1 MFSFSLINTFLIQR
15 PQAKLAFLSH
25 VQAYF
30 HWPLMRESNYHPFLD
45 TNAPHFPG
53 WACYTTS
60 HAIHISNITHSTTR
74 GTYLCLYH
82 LRLCHQVHQLHR
94 LRSSNTCVWL
104 YHFSSAFFS
113 NYATYTSLP
122 SMVLILVYTGYGN
135 FTIFFIYTSLK
146 QQIISISPQ
155 TMVYTTYITLIQ
167 PALYH
172 PTYTIHTSI
181 THSIPL
187 IAFIY
192 TIYIIPVKTTSTQPT
207 LYILLLRN
215 LYHIHYVY
223 HQYQPYH

>member
-1 MFSFSLINTFLIQR
+1 MPPI
-15 PQAKLAFLSH
+15 
-25 VQAYF
+25 
-30 HWPLMRESNYHPFLD
+30 
-45 TNAPHFPG
+45 FPG
-53 WACYTTS
+53 EPATPPHTRSILVISLTAPPVEPTFAYTTFDFATRYTS
-60 HAIHISNITHSTTR
+60 YTVCAHRTRVFDYTTF
-74 GTYLCLYH
+74 H
-82 LRLCHQVHQLHR
+82 L
-94 LRSSNTCVWL
+94 
-104 YHFSSAFFS
+104 FFYY

-135 FTIFFIYTSLK
+135 FTIFFIYTSLN

-187 IAFIY
+187 IAFIH

-207 LYILLLRN
+207 LYISLLRN